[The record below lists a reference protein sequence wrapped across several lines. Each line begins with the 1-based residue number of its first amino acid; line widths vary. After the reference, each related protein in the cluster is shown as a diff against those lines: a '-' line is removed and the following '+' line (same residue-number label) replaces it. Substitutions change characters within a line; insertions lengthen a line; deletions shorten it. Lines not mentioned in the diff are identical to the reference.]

1 MNTEGVVHPGDED
14 EPTLPLVQW
23 FPPGGM
29 AQAAPAAAAGAAAIV
44 LGALVYAGFA
54 IARAAVDSVHR
65 RNARIDHLVVRR
77 LTVLED

>member
-1 MNTEGVVHPGDED
+1 MNTEGVVHPE
-14 EPTLPLVQW
+14 EPTQPIVRW

-29 AQAAPAAAAGAAAIV
+29 AQAAPAAAAGASAIV

-54 IARAAVDSVHR
+54 IARAAVESVNR
-65 RNARIDHLVVRR
+65 RNDRIDHLVVRR